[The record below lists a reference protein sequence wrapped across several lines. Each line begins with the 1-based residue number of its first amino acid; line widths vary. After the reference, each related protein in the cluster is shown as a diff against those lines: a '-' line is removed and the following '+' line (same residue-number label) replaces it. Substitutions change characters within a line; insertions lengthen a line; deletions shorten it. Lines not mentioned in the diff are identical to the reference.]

1 MGQSWP
7 LFVLFSSFSHSNIK
21 YRFYFN
27 LGTYFLR
34 VFYYPGNFSNDV
46 RERERERKH
55 WESVWEREAETL
67 RKRERER
74 ERERDRERERKGASE
89 KVCFEPSFSIIRVL
103 SGIAKFPF
111 ELKTFKFVLI
121 LRTLFYVMPLWL
133 SSHWIYLVIVARSW
147 CLVGT

>member
-34 VFYYPGNFSNDV
+34 VFYYPGNFSYDV
-46 RERERERKH
+46 CDY
-55 WESVWEREAETL
+55 SEREAETL
-67 RKRERER
+67 RKRERE
-74 ERERDRERERKGASE
+74 RERERKGASE

-121 LRTLFYVMPLWL
+121 LRTLFYVMPL
-133 SSHWIYLVIVARSW
+133 
-147 CLVGT
+147 